1 MEEHEVNRLLNRLID
16 GSISR
21 EDFTRIQGV
30 MRVNPEVRAE
40 YYDLVGLDLMLFDRY
55 EVPTHISVQA
65 KAMDDH
71 WMVRQSKRRTV
82 TGIAW
87 AAAAC
92 VLLSA
97 GGFFYFRNT
106 QPAASLTA
114 SVDCSYSIDGTP
126 RSITTLKKDEI
137 LSVDNGVM
145 SMSIGNHVEAC
156 VEGPAKVRLIA
167 HEGKMEIL
175 QGSVFLQILP
185 GGKGFE
191 VHTPGGI
198 IRDIGTKFGV
208 HVASNGSVETHV
220 TAGTVEIDRDN
231 GEQPRQIRAGES
243 AVWTRAGTIRGG
255 RHATDRFV
263 QALPWEDAVFADDF
277 DDRDG
282 TLLDKKT
289 PDTGLPWVAEAEM
302 NPTTVVNGKLD
313 TSTGWRT
320 LKAPFRDDQQSNRRK
335 VYVVNFATRVP
346 ANIWDK
352 AGYLDAAER
361 ITFQRKGADGPL
373 FSLVARASRNHHWQI
388 KSEADAVHSRGTR
401 TSALQPHDLTV
412 TYDSGTGEVR
422 FYEGSSTEGTLL
434 DRLTVE
440 AGAVLDSVVI
450 SNDEGGD
457 VALEDLTVRI
467 LTYPQNGDRQKS
479 R

>member
-16 GSISR
+16 GTISR
-21 EDFTRIQGV
+21 EDFARIQGA

-40 YYDLVGLDLMLFDRY
+40 YYDLIGVDLMLAERY

-65 KAMDDH
+65 RAMDDH
-71 WMVRQSKRRTV
+71 WKVSQSKRKMV

-92 VLLSA
+92 VLLSV
-97 GGFFYFRNT
+97 GGFMIFRDR
-106 QPAASLTA
+106 QPAATLTA

-126 RSITTLKKDEI
+126 RSITTLKKDEV
-137 LSVDNGVM
+137 LTVDTGVM
-145 SMSIGNHVEAC
+145 SMAIGTHVEAC

-167 HEGKMEIL
+167 HEGKLEI
-175 QGSVFLQILP
+175 QEGSVFLQILP

-191 VHTPGGI
+191 VHTPAGI

-208 HVASNGSVETHV
+208 HVAANGTVETHV
-220 TAGTVEIDRDN
+220 TTGTVEIDRDN

-243 AVWTRAGTIRGG
+243 ASWSRSGTIRGG
-255 RHATDRFV
+255 RYATDRFI
-263 QALPWEDAVFADDF
+263 QALPWEDTVFSDDF

-282 TLLDKKT
+282 TLIDRKA
-289 PDTGLPWVAEAEM
+289 PDTGLPWVAQLEM
-302 NPTTVVNGKLD
+302 NPTTVMDGKLD

-320 LKAPFRDDQQSNRRK
+320 LQARFRDDQQSNRRK

-352 AGYLDAAER
+352 AAYLDAAER
-361 ITFQRKGADGPL
+361 ITFQRKGDGPL

-388 KSEADAVHSRGTR
+388 KNEADATHSRGTR
-401 TSALQPHDLTV
+401 TSALQPHDLTL

-422 FYEGSSTEGTLL
+422 LYEGSSIEGTLL
-434 DRLTVE
+434 DKLAVE
-440 AGAVLDSVVI
+440 AGVTLDSILV

-457 VALEDLTVRI
+457 VSLEDLSVRL
-467 LTYPQNGDRQKS
+467 LTYPQNGERQKTH
-479 R
+479 

>member
-21 EDFTRIQGV
+21 EDFTRIQAA

-40 YYDLVGLDLMLFDRY
+40 YYDLIGVDLMLSERY

-65 KAMDDH
+65 KTMDDH
-71 WMVRQSKRRTV
+71 WLVRQSKRKMI
-82 TGIAW
+82 TGVAW

-92 VLLSA
+92 ILLSV
-97 GGFFYFRNT
+97 GGFMIFRDR
-106 QPAASLTA
+106 QPAATLTA

-126 RSITTLKKDEI
+126 RSITTLKKDEV
-137 LSVDNGVM
+137 LTVDTGVM
-145 SMSIGNHVEAC
+145 SMAIGTHVEAC

-167 HEGKMEIL
+167 HEGKLEI
-175 QGSVFLQILP
+175 QEGSVFLQILP

-191 VHTPGGI
+191 VHTPAGI

-208 HVASNGSVETHV
+208 HVAASGTVETHV

-243 AVWTRAGTIRGG
+243 AVWTRGGTIRGG
-255 RHATDRFV
+255 RYATGRFI
-263 QALPWEDAVFADDF
+263 QSLPWEDTVFADDF

-282 TLLDKKT
+282 TLLDKKA
-289 PDTGLPWVAEAEM
+289 PDIGLPWVAQIEM
-302 NPTTVVNGKLD
+302 NPTTVMNGRID

-320 LKAPFRDDQQSNRRK
+320 LQARFRDEQQSNRRK
-335 VYVVNFATRVP
+335 VYVVNFSTRVP

-352 AGYLDAAER
+352 AAYLDAAER
-361 ITFQRKGADGPL
+361 ITFQRKGDGPL
-373 FSLVARASRNHHWQI
+373 FSLVARASRNHHWQL
-388 KSEADAVHSRGTR
+388 KNELDATYSRGTR
-401 TSALQPHDLTV
+401 TSALQPHDLTLS
-412 TYDSGTGEVR
+412 YDSGTGEVR

-434 DRLTVE
+434 DKLVVE
-440 AGAVLDSVVI
+440 AGAALDSVLI

-467 LTYPQNGDRQKS
+467 LTYPQNGERQKS
-479 R
+479 PK

>member
-1 MEEHEVNRLLNRLID
+1 MEEHDVNRLLNRLID

-21 EDFTRIQGV
+21 EDFARLQGA

-40 YYDLVGLDLMLFDRY
+40 YYDLIGVDQMLSERY

-65 KAMDDH
+65 KTMDDH
-71 WMVRQSKRRTV
+71 WVVRRSKRKLV
-82 TGIAW
+82 TGIIW

-97 GGFFYFRNT
+97 GGFFFLRGRE
-106 QPAASLTA
+106 PAATLTA

-126 RSITTLKKDEI
+126 RSITTLKKDE
-137 LSVDNGVM
+137 LLTVDSGVV
-145 SMSIGNHVEAC
+145 SMAIGTHVEAC
-156 VEGPAKVRLIA
+156 VEGPARVRLIA
-167 HEGKMEIL
+167 HEGKLEL
-175 QGSVFLQILP
+175 QEGSVFLQILP

-208 HVASNGSVETHV
+208 HVSSDGTVETHV
-220 TAGTVEIDRDN
+220 TAGTVEIDREQK
-231 GEQPRQIRAGES
+231 GEQPRQIRTGES
-243 AVWTRAGTIRGG
+243 AVWTRAGSIRGG
-255 RHATDRFV
+255 RYATDRFV
-263 QALPWEDAVFADDF
+263 QSLPWEDTVFADDF

-289 PDTGLPWVAEAEM
+289 PDTGLPWVAQAEM
-302 NPTTVVNGKLD
+302 NPTTIVDGKLD

-320 LKAPFRDDQQSNRRK
+320 LQARFRDEQQSMRRK
-335 VYVVNFATRVP
+335 VYVATFSTRIP

-361 ITFQRKGADGPL
+361 ISFHRKSGGPL
-373 FSLVARASRNHHWQI
+373 FSLVGRASRNHLWQL
-388 KSEADAVHSRGTR
+388 KNESDAIHSRGTR
-401 TSALQPHDLTV
+401 TSALQSHDLTL

-422 FYEGSSTEGTLL
+422 FYEGSSTGGTLL
-434 DRLTVE
+434 DKLQVE
-440 AGAVLDSVVI
+440 AGAALDSIVI

-457 VALEDLTVRI
+457 VSLEDLNVRI
-467 LTYPQNGDRQKS
+467 LTYPQNGERQKN